1 MHSSLL
7 EAHSCIVEVTEGV
20 GVKTWGW
27 ASTQCWAHSNSVPLR
42 PPRTLM
48 YDDTAVDNRWFA
60 ELHITE
66 LVPSAR
72 GYKEVF

>member
-7 EAHSCIVEVTEGV
+7 EAHSCIVEITEGA

-27 ASTQCWAHSNSVPLR
+27 ASTQCCAHSNSP

-48 YDDTAVDNRWFA
+48 YDDTAVDNRWFG

-66 LVPSAR
+66 HVPSAR